1 MRMFPIDFPN
11 AKEIGGREKGVTSR
25 QNERI
30 SQGQMRPIT
39 LLLCGEGEGSA
50 G

>member
-11 AKEIGGREKGVTSR
+11 AKKIGAREKGVTSA
-25 QNERI
+25 EDGMI
-30 SQGQMRPIT
+30 VPVQMCPIT

>member
-1 MRMFPIDFPN
+1 MRMVPIDFPN
-11 AKEIGGREKGVTSR
+11 AKEIDDREKGVTSR

-30 SQGQMRPIT
+30 SQGKMRPIT
-39 LLLCGEGEGSA
+39 LLLCGEGKGSA

>member
-11 AKEIGGREKGVTSR
+11 TKEIGGREKGVTSR

-30 SQGQMRPIT
+30 SQGQMRPVT